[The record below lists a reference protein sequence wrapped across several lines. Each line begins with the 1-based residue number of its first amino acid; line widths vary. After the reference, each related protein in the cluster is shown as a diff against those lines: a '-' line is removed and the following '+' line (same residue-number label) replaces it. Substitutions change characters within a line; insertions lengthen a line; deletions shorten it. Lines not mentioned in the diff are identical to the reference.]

1 MVRMKTKTQ
10 KKTLW
15 SLPTA
20 HRGLHGASAPENSLP
35 AFEAAIEKG
44 YAIETDVHF
53 TKDKQLVLFHDDGL
67 FRMTKDKRRL
77 SECTLGE
84 LSSLRLGGTDEK
96 IPLLEELLRL
106 DGGRTPILLEI
117 KNEPEA
123 DAGEFLGAI
132 AQAFSNYKGAYAV
145 QSFQP
150 MYVKRYKKLCPNIP
164 CGLLTHS
171 DPNPKIFFPPFA
183 GIKRHIVAKM
193 SLNFL
198 VKPDFLSFEFH
209 SPTKKARTFKGTK
222 FCWTVRSKEDETRAR
237 KVADNIIFEN
247 YLP

>member
-1 MVRMKTKTQ
+1 MRMKTKTQ

-77 SECTLGE
+77 SECTL
-84 LSSLRLGGTDEK
+84 
-96 IPLLEELLRL
+96 EELLRL

-132 AQAFSNYKGAYAV
+132 ADTFSNYKGAYAV

-150 MYVKRYKKLCPNIP
+150 MYVKRYKKLCPNVP

-171 DPNPKIFFPPFA
+171 DPNPKGFSPPFA